1 MDTTKKE
8 QPKHSTDARPSP
20 VRVGEP
26 ETADAAKRRAQS
38 PPPDPH
44 QPIDEPGYGHGV

>member
-8 QPKHSTDARPSP
+8 QPKHSTDAKPP

-26 ETADAAKRRAQS
+26 ETADATKRRVQS
-38 PPPDPH
+38 APPDPH
-44 QPIDEPGYGHGV
+44 PPIDEPGYGHGV